1 MTPKSSRELMAWQP
15 PDGWREMSSARRR
28 AYLEEHGF
36 QVPLRP
42 ADWDDME
49 REQRMVYLDW
59 NARIWSDTPERR
71 AAEGREHRKKLQ
83 AWWRLMWWWIGCL
96 AAALGLVWW
105 PAGPFNGSGVAMQV
119 GFTVFVLVGY
129 YMALFVPMRITK
141 PVPSIHD

>member
-15 PDGWREMSSARRR
+15 PDGWREMSGERRT

-49 REQRMVYLDW
+49 HEQRMAYLAW
-59 NARIWSDTPERR
+59 NARIWSDTPETR

-83 AWWRLMWWWIGCL
+83 AWWALMWWWIGCL

-105 PAGPFNGSGVAMQV
+105 PAGPLNGGGVVMRAGV
-119 GFTVFVLVGY
+119 TVFVFVGY
-129 YMALFVPMRITK
+129 YIALFVPMRIAK
-141 PVPSIHD
+141 PVPPIHD